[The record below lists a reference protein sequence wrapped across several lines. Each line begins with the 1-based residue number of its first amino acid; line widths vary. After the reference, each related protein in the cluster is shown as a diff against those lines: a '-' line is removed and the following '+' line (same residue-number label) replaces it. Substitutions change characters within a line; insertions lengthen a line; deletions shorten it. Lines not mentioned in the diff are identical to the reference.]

1 MLALRILFYHP
12 QDQTGH
18 AQDFMKEILDGLIT
32 SADCQSVNFIVRG

>member
-18 AQDFMKEILDGLIT
+18 AQEFMKEILDGLIT